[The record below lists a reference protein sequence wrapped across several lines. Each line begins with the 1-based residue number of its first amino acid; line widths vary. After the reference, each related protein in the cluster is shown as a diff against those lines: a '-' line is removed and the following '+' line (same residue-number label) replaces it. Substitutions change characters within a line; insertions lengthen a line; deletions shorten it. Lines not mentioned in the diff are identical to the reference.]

1 MGMPRG
7 VLCVQQCSVTVD
19 MNNQQTKAL
28 VRIREM
34 ILQGKLSAGQ
44 RVAEAPL
51 AERLGMSR
59 TPVRQALPVLA
70 QEGLLVEHGTR
81 GYVVKTISTADI
93 LDAIDLRGVMEG
105 LAARRLA
112 ERGVSRS
119 FCEALHLCLADG
131 DRIFK
136 KGNMQESDELL
147 YADMNVRFHDLII
160 REARSPMIE
169 QALERNA
176 HIPFV
181 GPQTL
186 AFDKSSLDGMYDLL
200 LYAHRQHHC
209 IVESIERGESARVEA
224 LMREHTNPVKDSL
237 NLTCGKTSRRQ
248 SNPGLTLVR

>member
-1 MGMPRG
+1 
-7 VLCVQQCSVTVD
+7 
-19 MNNQQTKAL
+19 MNNQQTRAL

-93 LDAIDLRGVMEG
+93 LDAIDLRGVIEG

-112 ERGVSRS
+112 ERGVSRAV
-119 FCEALHLCLADG
+119 CEALHLCLAEG
-131 DRIFK
+131 DRIFH
-136 KGNMQESDELL
+136 KGNMQESDEAL
-147 YADMNVRFHDLII
+147 YADMNARFHDLII
-160 REARSPMIE
+160 REAHSPMIE

-176 HIPFV
+176 RIPFV

-186 AFDKSSLDGMYDLL
+186 AFDKTSLDRMYVLL

-237 NLTCGKTSRRQ
+237 NLTCGKPSRRP
-248 SNPGLTLVR
+248 SNPGLTIVR